1 MIGLGYKDTAE
12 VVQKI
17 DCVVLARRREN
28 PGESYSRAAFLRDAV
43 NQALAAIE
51 VTPPRVR
58 IRERVRSSAAA

>member
-43 NQALAAIE
+43 NRALAAIE